1 MRQQRTL
8 LLMPQVL
15 VAQQEQLS
23 VQLQV
28 LEVVLEVQQLV
39 LVLVLVLVLG
49 RNRARQLPE
58 SSWHYAS
65 NRQKRFS
72 KRLRWHC
79 ASCQC
84 FGQKPSLPRQRKQP

>member
-1 MRQQRTL
+1 
-8 LLMPQVL
+8 MPQVP
-15 VAQQEQLS
+15 VAQEQLS

-39 LVLVLVLVLG
+39 LVLVLVLVLELG
-49 RNRARQLPE
+49 RNRERQLPE

>member
-1 MRQQRTL
+1 
-8 LLMPQVL
+8 
-15 VAQQEQLS
+15 
-23 VQLQV
+23 
-28 LEVVLEVQQLV
+28 VQQLV

-49 RNRARQLPE
+49 RNRERQLPE

-72 KRLRWHC
+72 KRLRWHY

-84 FGQKPSLPRQRKQP
+84 FGQKPSLPKQRKQP